1 MVKKGKNL
9 LKKILFNPLPLET
22 KTVHIK
28 FPMTLCTCT
37 TTVNYFLK
45 KSVDSAYC
53 FLNHYWRQASPLA
66 GELQLKFRY
75 PNPPKKPPMTQTIIA
90 VKTHPLPSPPA
101 PRALPCGVCRKVRDL
116 DHLGVAHPPPP
127 P

>member
-1 MVKKGKNL
+1 M
-9 LKKILFNPLPLET
+9 
-22 KTVHIK
+22 
-28 FPMTLCTCT
+28 
-37 TTVNYFLK
+37 
-45 KSVDSAYC
+45 
-53 FLNHYWRQASPLA
+53 A

-127 P
+127 RKVRDLKQLCVDPPPS